1 MVAAELV
8 AGAQA
13 VMARW
18 VQTIA
23 AVAFGCAGLGDGS
36 SDDASIVRP
45 EAADRIQ
52 DEWRSTLPHSGTTWL
67 LLSRPSPQPLK
78 QSRSGCQTG
87 VGDDGG

>member
-1 MVAAELV
+1 MVAAALV

-13 VMARW
+13 MMAPW

-23 AVAFGCAGLGDGS
+23 AAAFGCFGVGDGS
-36 SDDASIVRP
+36 SDDTRIVKP

-67 LLSRPSPQPLK
+67 LLARPSPQPPA
-78 QSRSGCQTG
+78 QSRSGCQTVG
-87 VGDDGG
+87 GDDGG